1 MMIIRSIRF
10 KFAAVILLLLAVVTM
25 TFSVLTVKTVENH
38 IVNDVISRAQAI
50 SESAAASAAYS
61 MLSNDMLG
69 MDSVVSRVKSSHLE
83 VDFVAIAD
91 NSMKALAHSD
101 IGLLGKTIRLI
112 PGKLLRMDRYG
123 RVTEDGTGGVEVV
136 TPVIFSKK
144 RLGYVVLGMDRS
156 LLLDAT
162 QSAEKSV
169 IKGLVVAFVLGV
181 AGVLVLSASI
191 TKPIKELSS
200 GVEELKQGRKKP
212 LRVYSKDELGR
223 LTENFNGM
231 SALIVEQKDQLAQ
244 YAGDLEEAFIST
256 LEVLAAAIDARD
268 PYTMGHSERVAQL
281 SVKMGEA
288 IGLSKKELEDLKNA
302 CLFHDV
308 GKIKTPDHVLL
319 KPGRLDDDE
328 FREMA
333 RHTEDGMHIISKS
346 PRLAKYIPAVR
357 HHHEWYNGKGYP
369 DGLSGDDIPLHAA
382 IISIADSFDAMTS
395 NRPYRKSRSEAEAIK
410 EILRC
415 SGTQFNP
422 HLVDVFVGAF
432 KNEHEGFML
441 SDPV

>member
-1 MMIIRSIRF
+1 MTIIRTIRF
-10 KFAAVILLLLAVVTM
+10 KFAAVILLLLAAM
-25 TFSVLTVKTVENH
+25 TLSFSVLTLKTVEGQ
-38 IVNDVISRAQAI
+38 IVSDVISRAQAI

-61 MLSNDMLG
+61 MLSDDMLG
-69 MDSVVSRVKSSHLE
+69 MDSVVSRVKASHLD

-91 NSMKALAHSD
+91 NSMKALAHSN
-101 IGLLGKTIRLI
+101 ISLLGKTVNVA
-112 PGKLLRMDRYG
+112 PGKLLEMDRYG
-123 RVTEDGTGGVEVV
+123 CVTRGGSGGVEVV
-136 TPVIFSKK
+136 TPVSFLKK
-144 RLGYVVLGMDRS
+144 RLGYVVLGMNRS
-156 LLLDAT
+156 LLSDARR
-162 QSAEKSV
+162 SAQKSV
-169 IKGLVVAFVLGV
+169 IRGLVVAFVMGV

-191 TKPIKELSS
+191 TKPIEELSS
-200 GVEELKQGRKKP
+200 GVEELKKGRKKP
-212 LRVYSKDELGR
+212 LKVYSKDELGR

-231 SALIVEQKDQLAQ
+231 SALIVEQKDQLAK
-244 YAGDLEEAFIST
+244 YAGELEEAYIST
-256 LEVLAAAIDARD
+256 LKVLAAAIDARD
-268 PYTMGHSERVAQL
+268 PYTLGHSARVAQF

-288 IGLSKKELEDLKNA
+288 MGLSKKELEDLEVA

-319 KPGRLDDDE
+319 KPGKLEADE

-333 RHTEDGMHIISKS
+333 RHTEDGMNIISKAPS
-346 PRLAKYIPAVR
+346 LAKYIPAVR

-369 DGLSGDDIPLHAA
+369 DGLAGDEIPLHAS

-395 NRPYRKSRSEAEAIK
+395 NRPYRKSRSEAEALK

-422 HLVDVFVGAF
+422 RLVEVFAGAF

-441 SDPV
+441 SDLI

>member
-144 RLGYVVLGMDRS
+144 KLGYVVLGMDRS

-169 IKGLVVAFVLGV
+169 IKGLVVAFVLGI

-333 RHTEDGMHIISKS
+333 RHTEDGMYIISKS

-369 DGLSGDDIPLHAA
+369 DGLSGADIPLHAA

>member
-144 RLGYVVLGMDRS
+144 KLGYVVLGMDRS

-333 RHTEDGMHIISKS
+333 RHTEDGMYIISKS

-369 DGLSGDDIPLHAA
+369 DGLSGADIPLHAA

-432 KNEHEGFML
+432 KDEHEGFML